1 MAGIVGF
8 GTCVPWLRLPRDVV
22 AKEWGLPSLP
32 GERAIAAADEDSL
45 TLAVNASLLA
55 VSVGRQPDAVFFG
68 STTPPYREK
77 QSAATVA
84 AVLDCGASVRAVDFT
99 DSLRVATL
107 GMRAGLD
114 AIAGGTAGCVLV
126 CAGDC
131 RTGKPGSLEEQ
142 SYGDAGAAVVL
153 GADDVLADVIAT
165 GTVSEEFH
173 GTWRTSEQ
181 SFLHGFPGSF
191 ETKLGYVRVMT
202 NAIGDVLRCAGIA
215 ASDVT
220 AAVITAPNPRAAL
233 GVARAVGLDA
243 RRQLQDTLWVTLGDT
258 GAAQPLLMLAAAL
271 ERARAGDLILLACYG
286 DGADALLLR
295 VTDRISGHQVS
306 QSVFSQIERKAPI
319 VSYGRYAQARGLV
332 RTDAETTEPS
342 TPVALFRDRREILP
356 LYGGR
361 CPNCATVQFPIHRAC
376 IECGCR
382 DGLEETK
389 LGRRGTV
396 FTFTTDHVGESEAG
410 PVPHAVVDLEGGGR
424 LYLQL
429 ADCTPEA
436 LSVDMPVDLT
446 FRRYPGGLGLKSYF
460 WKARPS

>member
-8 GTCVPWLRLPRDVV
+8 GTSVPWLRLPREVV
-22 AKEWGLPSLP
+22 AKEWGLPRLP

-55 VSVGRQPDAVFFG
+55 VSDGQQLDAVFFA

-84 AVLDCGASVRAVDFT
+84 AVLDCGASARTVDFT
-99 DSLRVATL
+99 DSLRAATL
-107 GMRAGLD
+107 AIGAGLD
-114 AIAGGTAGCVLV
+114 AIGGGTARRVLV

-131 RTGKPGSLEEQ
+131 RTGRPGTLEEQ
-142 SYGDAGAAVVL
+142 NYGDAGAAVVL
-153 GADDVLADVIAT
+153 GTDDALADVIAT
-165 GTVSEEFH
+165 ATVSDEFH
-173 GTWRTSEQ
+173 GTWRTSDQ

-191 ETKLGYVRVMT
+191 EAKLGYVRVM
-202 NAIGDVLRCAGIA
+202 ADVIGDVLGREGLA
-215 ASDVT
+215 AADVS

-243 RRQLQDTLWVTLGDT
+243 QRQLQDTLWTTLGDT

-271 ERARAGDLILLACYG
+271 ERAKAGDLVLLACYG

-295 VTDRISGHQVS
+295 VTDRITGHRVS

-319 VSYGRYAQARGLV
+319 ASYGRYAQARGLV
-332 RTDAETTEPS
+332 RTEADSTEPS

-361 CPNCATVQFPIHRAC
+361 CPRCGTVQFPIHRVC

-382 DGLEETK
+382 EGLEETK

-436 LSVDMPVDLT
+436 LRVDLPVDLT
-446 FRRYPGGLGLKSYF
+446 FRRCSGGPGLKSYF